1 MALPAEDIGLG
12 LISKYPIS
20 LHRFGSEKKMGK
32 ATSAHQPGSP
42 EAVNTMPPRPLP
54 GSLGADP
61 QDGDLS
67 AGCVK
72 GRSALLKHG

>member
-42 EAVNTMPPRPLP
+42 EAVNTMPPPA

-67 AGCVK
+67 AGCFE
-72 GRSALLKHG
+72 GRNALLGHG